1 MNDEKK
7 LNDETLEKVSGG
19 GSDEEKDAFFK
30 RNCLICRR
38 YTDRNCSYGTY
49 DQAFEALGCDPRAKC
64 PQRLLILY

>member
-1 MNDEKK
+1 MTEEKK

-19 GSDEEKDAFFK
+19 SAEEDAFFK
-30 RNCLICRR
+30 RNCSICRR

-49 DQAFEALGCDPRAKC
+49 DQAFEALGCEPRAKC

>member
-19 GSDEEKDAFFK
+19 WSDEEKDAFFK